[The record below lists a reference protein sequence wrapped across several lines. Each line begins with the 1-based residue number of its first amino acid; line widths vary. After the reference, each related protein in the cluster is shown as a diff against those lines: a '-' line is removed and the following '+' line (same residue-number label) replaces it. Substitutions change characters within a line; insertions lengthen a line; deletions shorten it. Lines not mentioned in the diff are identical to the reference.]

1 MGTHPIF
8 ESDFDCL
15 TDDQESDKKYLAI
28 MFMEK
33 KVRDQIYENLFKEG
47 VMVAEKICKRN
58 AGRLH
63 PDVKNVGNLQVIKA
77 CQSLTSRGFL
87 KQQFAWRHFYWVLTN
102 EGVEY
107 LREYLH
113 LPPEIVPVTMKKQAK
128 IVGNRPRGGGRVG
141 VPTQAYSQDQKDA
154 YRRVEKD
161 ANVGP
166 GEGVYT
172 FRGAG
177 RGGAPQ

>member
-1 MGTHPIF
+1 MG
-8 ESDFDCL
+8 
-15 TDDQESDKKYLAI
+15 AI

-87 KQQFAWRHFYWVLTN
+87 KQQFAWRRVL
-102 EGVEY
+102 EGIPPPSARDRVRHHEETGENRRQPAARRRTCRSAHSGI
-107 LREYLH
+107 LARPKGRVPTSRKGRQCRTGRGRLH
-113 LPPEIVPVTMKKQAK
+113 LPRRRTRRCSPVICIPVCSINTL
-128 IVGNRPRGGGRVG
+128 
-141 VPTQAYSQDQKDA
+141 
-154 YRRVEKD
+154 EK
-161 ANVGP
+161 
-166 GEGVYT
+166 
-172 FRGAG
+172 
-177 RGGAPQ
+177 